1 MSRNTIELN
10 SLEIKFEELV
20 ERLINEGLNEEQAL
34 IEASLMMEEE

>member
-10 SLEIKFEELV
+10 SLEIKFEELIKK
-20 ERLINEGLNEEQAL
+20 LINEGLNEEQAL

>member
-10 SLEIKFEELV
+10 SLEIKFEELIKKLV
-20 ERLINEGLNEEQAL
+20 NEGLNEEQAL